1 MAGPLFLLVAIVDIV
16 RKDKDGDRGR
26 DDDGGDDDDDDDDD
40 DVVVVVVHKGDKS
53 TKNTKS
59 HKSKSTSTRG
69 NRNTESKG
77 KSGKN
82 SKEQQND
89 ILKFESK
96 YIEKTTP
103 LQLTCPKGTAH

>member
-26 DDDGGDDDDDDDDD
+26 DDDGGDDDDDDD
-40 DVVVVVVHKGDKS
+40 VVVVVVHKGDKS
-53 TKNTKS
+53 TKNNKS